1 MEPTPTGESATP
13 SADAGEPGG
22 AEAGDPAAEA
32 PAGPAVEARG
42 EDHGDTAP
50 VPPAPRSATHSLPR
64 RARTS
69 AGAPAARASE
79 PRKPPGRD
87 PDGRS
92 YRAPD
97 EETLNRLLTGLRDI

>member
-13 SADAGEPGG
+13 SADGEDRAQPAGEK
-22 AEAGDPAAEA
+22 A
-32 PAGPAVEARG
+32 PVDPAVEDHGA
-42 EDHGDTAP
+42 DHGDP
-50 VPPAPRSATHSLPR
+50 VPVLPTPRSGNHALPR
-64 RARTS
+64 RSRTS
-69 AGAPAARASE
+69 GGAPTTRDSE